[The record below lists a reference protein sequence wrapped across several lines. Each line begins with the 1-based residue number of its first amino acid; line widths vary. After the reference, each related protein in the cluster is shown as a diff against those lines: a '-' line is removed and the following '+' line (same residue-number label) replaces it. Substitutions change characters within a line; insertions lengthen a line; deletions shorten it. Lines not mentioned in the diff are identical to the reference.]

1 MIYSSVSPT
10 IFRNDFTFDYFI
22 IALLN
27 SNVGGHFLNIISST
41 IGTNVGEVL
50 NFPVLKK
57 SEDEVEQISEQN
69 IKMSRYDWDSYE
81 ISRDFKRNPLV

>member
-1 MIYSSVSPT
+1 MAAELGRVAAGTGHQRPL
-10 IFRNDFTFDYFI
+10 
-22 IALLN
+22 AWAECN

-69 IKMSRYDWDSYE
+69 IKVSRYDWDSYE